1 MDRNS
6 ITGLII
12 ITLILIGFW
21 FINKPSEQEIEAI
34 RQRQDSLR
42 IVELKLEQEKL
53 IKQLQAEAEK
63 ATISVDVQ
71 SSNDESSEVSSVT
84 LQQQYGQISP
94 FIEGEKSFTTLE
106 NEKIKM
112 ILSNQGGK
120 IYSVELK
127 KYKTSDGDPLVL
139 FDGDKNQFGFNFTH
153 NTRIFNTNQLYFN
166 LKSQTDTSVVYEL
179 ALPTGESL
187 AFTYTLPKDEYMAK
201 FTVNTNNLQHL
212 MATPRGSIDFNWY
225 MQMPSFEKGR
235 SFEQQYSGLYYKF
248 YKDEV
253 DWLRSTKDDS
263 KDLRTKIKWI
273 GFKSQFFSSVFI
285 ADDAFS
291 SASVESKV
299 EEDKTSEFLQYN
311 SAEVVVPIDLAQ
323 NQELDFRFY
332 FGPNHFYTLN
342 NYGKDLELGR
352 LINLGWGILGWIN
365 RYAVIPVFNFLA
377 GFISNFGIIILI
389 LTLLIKLVLFP
400 FTYKSYI
407 SSAKMKVLK
416 PQIEEINARIPKDK
430 AMERQQ
436 ATMALYK
443 KVGVN
448 PMGGC
453 LPMLLQMPIL
463 IAMFRFFPASI
474 ELRQESF
481 LWATDLSSYDSIL
494 NLPFTI
500 PFYGSHVS
508 LFTLLM
514 AGTNIFYT
522 KMNSEMTQSTNQM
535 PGMKGMMYMMPIMF
549 LFIFN
554 SYASGLSYYY
564 FVSTLITVGQTFMI
578 RQFVDDKKILAK
590 LHANQKK
597 PTKKSGFAQ
606 RLEKMAKQQQQMK
619 KRR

>member
-21 FINKPSEQEIEAI
+21 IINKPSEQELAAA

-42 IVELKLEQEKL
+42 IVELQMEQERVAR
-53 IKQLQAEAEK
+53 QLQLEAAQK
-63 ATISVDVQ
+63 SA
-71 SSNDESSEVSSVT
+71 VSSGAILGADSAQV
-84 LQQQYGQISP
+84 QQMYGLITP
-94 FIEGEKSFTTLE
+94 FIDGEKSFTTLE
-106 NEKIKM
+106 NEKIK
-112 ILSNQGGK
+112 IIFSNQGAK

-127 KYKTSDGDPLVL
+127 EYKTFEGEPLIL
-139 FDGDKNQFGFNFTH
+139 FDGDKNQFGFSFTH
-153 NTRIFNTNQLYFN
+153 NTRVFNTDELYFN
-166 LKSQTDTSVVYEL
+166 LLSQTDSSLVYQLSFSPAETL
-179 ALPTGESL
+179 T
-187 AFTYTLPKDEYMAK
+187 FHYTLPADEYMAK
-201 FTVNTNNLQHL
+201 FSVHTNNLRSV
-212 MATPRGSIDFNWY
+212 MATPRGSLDFNWY

-253 DWLRSTKDDS
+253 DWLKTTKDDS
-263 KDLRTKIKWI
+263 KELRTKVKWI

-285 ADDAFS
+285 ADDAFAGAAVKS
-291 SASVESKV
+291 EVETDETSKY
-299 EEDKTSEFLQYN
+299 LQYN
-311 SAEVVVPIDLAQ
+311 TAEIVVPVDLAR
-323 NQELDFRFY
+323 NEYVDFSFY

-342 NYGKDLELGR
+342 SYGKELELNK
-352 LINLGWGILGWIN
+352 LIGLGWGVLGWIN

-377 GFISNFGIIILI
+377 GFISNYGIIILM
-389 LTLLIKLVLFP
+389 LTILIKLVLFP

-416 PQIEEINARIPKDK
+416 PQIEEINERIPKEK

-436 ATMALYK
+436 ATMNLYK
-443 KVGVN
+443 KAGVN

-474 ELRQESF
+474 ELRQKSF
-481 LWATDLSSYDSIL
+481 LWATDLSSYDSIFD
-494 NLPFTI
+494 LPFTI

-514 AGTNIFYT
+514 AATNIFYT
-522 KMNSEMTQSTNQM
+522 KMNSELTQSNNQM

-554 SYASGLSYYY
+554 GYASGLSYYY
-564 FVSTLITVGQTFMI
+564 FVSTLITVGQTFLI

-590 LHANQKK
+590 LQANQKK
-597 PTKKSGFAQ
+597 PVKKSSFAQ
-606 RLEKMAKQQQQMK
+606 RLENMAKQQQQMR
-619 KRR
+619 KRK

>member
-6 ITGLII
+6 ITGLVI

-21 FINKPSEQEIEAI
+21 FVNKPSEQEIEAA

-42 IVELKLEQEKL
+42 IVELKMEQEKL
-53 IKQLQAEAEK
+53 VKQLQAEAEK
-63 ATISVDVQ
+63 STITLDVQ
-71 SSNDESSEVSSVT
+71 SNDEEAINAQA
-84 LQQQYGQISP
+84 QQQYGQISP
-94 FIEGEKSFTTLE
+94 FVEGEKSFTTLE

-112 ILSNQGGK
+112 IFSNQGGK

-127 KYKTSDGDPLVL
+127 DYKTSGGDPLIL
-139 FDGDKNQFGFNFTH
+139 FDGDKNKFGFNFTH

-166 LKSQTDTSVVYEL
+166 LKSQTDSSIVYEL

-187 AFTYTLPKDEYMAK
+187 AFNYTLPKDEYMAR
-201 FTVNTNNLQHL
+201 FTVNTHNLQNL

-253 DWLRSTKDDS
+253 DWLKSTKDDS
-263 KDLRTKIKWI
+263 KDLRTKVKWI

-299 EEDKTSEFLQYN
+299 EADETSEFLQYN
-311 SAEVVVPIDLAQ
+311 SAEVVVPIDMAQ
-323 NQELDFRFY
+323 NQELDFHFY

-342 NYGKDLELGR
+342 SYGKDLELGR
-352 LINLGWGILGWIN
+352 LINLGWGVLGWIN
-365 RYAVIPVFNFLA
+365 RYAVIPIFNFLE
-377 GFISNFGIIILI
+377 GFISNYGIIILI
-389 LTLLIKLVLFP
+389 LTIMIKLVLFP

-463 IAMFRFFPASI
+463 IALFRFFPASI

-500 PFYGSHVS
+500 PFYGDHVS

-564 FVSTLITVGQTFMI
+564 FISTLITVGQTFII

-590 LHANQKK
+590 LHANKKK

-606 RLEKMAKQQQQMK
+606 RLENMAKQQQQMK
-619 KRR
+619 KRK

>member
-6 ITGLII
+6 ITGLVI

-21 FINKPSEQEIEAI
+21 FVNKPDEQQIEAA

-42 IVELKLEQEKL
+42 IVELKMEQEKL
-53 IKQLQAEAEK
+53 VKQLQAEAEK
-63 ATISVDVQ
+63 ATITLDVQ
-71 SSNDESSEVSSVT
+71 SNDEEAINAQA
-84 LQQQYGQISP
+84 QQQYGQISP
-94 FIEGEKSFTTLE
+94 FVEGEKSFTTLE

-112 ILSNQGGK
+112 IFSNQGGK

-127 KYKTSDGDPLVL
+127 DYKTSGGDPLIL
-139 FDGDKNQFGFNFTH
+139 FDGDKNKFGFNFTH

-166 LKSQTDTSVVYEL
+166 LKSQTDSSVVYEL

-187 AFTYTLPKDEYMAK
+187 AFNYTLPKDEYMAR
-201 FTVNTNNLQHL
+201 FTVNTHNLQNL

-253 DWLRSTKDDS
+253 DWLKSTKDDS
-263 KDLRTKIKWI
+263 KDLRTKVKWI

-299 EEDKTSEFLQYN
+299 EADETSEFLQYN

-323 NQELDFRFY
+323 NQELDFHFY

-342 NYGKDLELGR
+342 SYGKDLELGR
-352 LINLGWGILGWIN
+352 LINLGWGVLGWIN
-365 RYAVIPVFNFLA
+365 RYAVIPIFNFLE
-377 GFISNFGIIILI
+377 GFISNYGIIILI
-389 LTLLIKLVLFP
+389 LTIMIKLVLFP

-463 IAMFRFFPASI
+463 IALFRFFPASI

-500 PFYGSHVS
+500 PFYGDHVS

-564 FVSTLITVGQTFMI
+564 FISTLITVGQTFII

-590 LHANQKK
+590 LHANKKK

-606 RLEKMAKQQQQMK
+606 RLENMAKQQQQMK
-619 KRR
+619 KRK

>member
-6 ITGLII
+6 ITGLVI

-21 FINKPSEQEIEAI
+21 FVNKPDEQQIEAA

-42 IVELKLEQEKL
+42 IVELKMEQEKL
-53 IKQLQAEAEK
+53 VKQLQAEAEK
-63 ATISVDVQ
+63 ATITLDVQ
-71 SSNDESSEVSSVT
+71 SNDEEAINAQA
-84 LQQQYGQISP
+84 QQQYGQISP
-94 FIEGEKSFTTLE
+94 FVEGDKSFTTLE

-112 ILSNQGGK
+112 IFSNQGGK

-127 KYKTSDGDPLVL
+127 DYKTSGGDPLIL
-139 FDGDKNQFGFNFTH
+139 FDGDKNKFGFNFTH

-166 LKSQTDTSVVYEL
+166 LKSQTDSSVVYEL

-187 AFTYTLPKDEYMAK
+187 AFNYTLPKDEYMAR
-201 FTVNTNNLQHL
+201 FTVNTHNLQNL

-253 DWLRSTKDDS
+253 DWLKSTKDDS
-263 KDLRTKIKWI
+263 KDLRTKVKWI

-299 EEDKTSEFLQYN
+299 EADETSEFLQYN

-323 NQELDFRFY
+323 NQELDFHFY

-342 NYGKDLELGR
+342 SYGKDLELGR
-352 LINLGWGILGWIN
+352 LINLGWGVLGWIN
-365 RYAVIPVFNFLA
+365 RYAVIPIFNFLE
-377 GFISNFGIIILI
+377 GFISNYGIIILI
-389 LTLLIKLVLFP
+389 LTIMIKLVLFP

-463 IAMFRFFPASI
+463 IALFRFFPASI

-500 PFYGSHVS
+500 PFYGDHVS

-564 FVSTLITVGQTFMI
+564 FISTLITVGQTFII

-590 LHANQKK
+590 LHANKKK

-606 RLEKMAKQQQQMK
+606 RLENMAKQQQQMK
-619 KRR
+619 KRK

>member
-6 ITGLII
+6 ITGLVI

-21 FINKPSEQEIEAI
+21 FVNKPDEQQIEAA

-42 IVELKLEQEKL
+42 IVELKMEQEKL
-53 IKQLQAEAEK
+53 VKQLQAEAEK
-63 ATISVDVQ
+63 ATITLDVQ
-71 SSNDESSEVSSVT
+71 SNDEEAINAQA
-84 LQQQYGQISP
+84 QQQYGQISP
-94 FIEGEKSFTTLE
+94 FVEGEKSFTTLE

-112 ILSNQGGK
+112 IFSNQGGK

-127 KYKTSDGDPLVL
+127 DYKTSGGDPLIL
-139 FDGDKNQFGFNFTH
+139 FDGDKNKFGFNFTH

-166 LKSQTDTSVVYEL
+166 LKSQTDSSIVYEL

-187 AFTYTLPKDEYMAK
+187 AFNYTLPKDEYMAR
-201 FTVNTNNLQHL
+201 FTVNTHNLQNL

-253 DWLRSTKDDS
+253 DWLKSTKDDS
-263 KDLRTKIKWI
+263 KDLRTKVKWI

-299 EEDKTSEFLQYN
+299 EADETSEFLQYN

-323 NQELDFRFY
+323 NQELDFHFY

-342 NYGKDLELGR
+342 SYGKDLELGR
-352 LINLGWGILGWIN
+352 LINLGWGVLGWIN
-365 RYAVIPVFNFLA
+365 RYAVIPIFNFLE
-377 GFISNFGIIILI
+377 GFISNYGIIILI
-389 LTLLIKLVLFP
+389 LTIMIKLVLFP

-463 IAMFRFFPASI
+463 IALFRFFPASI

-500 PFYGSHVS
+500 PFYGDHVS

-564 FVSTLITVGQTFMI
+564 FISTLITVGQTFII

-590 LHANQKK
+590 LHANKKK

-606 RLEKMAKQQQQMK
+606 RLENMAKQQQQMK
-619 KRR
+619 KRK

>member
-1 MDRNS
+1 MDKNS
-6 ITGLII
+6 ITGLVI
-12 ITLILIGFW
+12 ITLILIGFY
-21 FINKPSEQEIEAI
+21 FVNKPDEQQIEAA

-42 IVELKLEQEKL
+42 IVELKMEQDKL
-53 IKQLQAEAEK
+53 VKQLQVEAEK
-63 ATISVDVQ
+63 ATITIDVQ
-71 SSNDESSEVSSVT
+71 SNNEEAST
-84 LQQQYGQISP
+84 AQAQQQYGQISP
-94 FIEGEKSFTTLE
+94 FVEGEKSFTTLE

-112 ILSNQGGK
+112 IFSNQGGK

-127 KYKTSDGDPLVL
+127 DYKTSDGDPLIL
-139 FDGDKNQFGFNFTH
+139 FDGDKNKFGFNFTH
-153 NTRIFNTNQLYFN
+153 NTRIFNTNELYFN
-166 LKSQTDTSVVYEL
+166 LKSQTDTSVIYEM
-179 ALPTGESL
+179 ALSTGESL
-187 AFTYTLPKDEYMAK
+187 TFNYTLPKDEYMAK
-201 FTVNTNNLQHL
+201 FIVNTHNLQHL

-253 DWLRSTKDDS
+253 DWLKSTKDDS
-263 KDLRTKIKWI
+263 KDLRTKVKWI

-299 EEDKTSEFLQYN
+299 EADETSEFLQYN
-311 SAEVVVPIDLAQ
+311 SAEVVVPIDMAQ

-342 NYGKDLELGR
+342 SYGKDLELGR

-377 GFISNFGIIILI
+377 GFIGNYGIIILI
-389 LTLLIKLVLFP
+389 LTILIKLVLFP

-463 IAMFRFFPASI
+463 IALFRFFPASI

-500 PFYGSHVS
+500 PFYGDHVS

-564 FVSTLITVGQTFMI
+564 FISTLITVGQTFII

-590 LHANQKK
+590 LHANKKK

-606 RLEKMAKQQQQMK
+606 RLENMAKQQQQMK
-619 KRR
+619 KRK

>member
-6 ITGLII
+6 ITGLVI

-21 FINKPSEQEIEAI
+21 FVNKPSEQEIEAA

-42 IVELKLEQEKL
+42 IVELKMEQEKL
-53 IKQLQAEAEK
+53 VKQLQAEAEK
-63 ATISVDVQ
+63 STITLDVQ
-71 SSNDESSEVSSVT
+71 SNDEEAINAQA
-84 LQQQYGQISP
+84 QQQYGQISP
-94 FIEGEKSFTTLE
+94 FVEGEKSFTTLE

-112 ILSNQGGK
+112 IFSNQGGK

-127 KYKTSDGDPLVL
+127 DYKTSGGDPLIL
-139 FDGDKNQFGFNFTH
+139 FDGDKNKFGFNFTH
-153 NTRIFNTNQLYFN
+153 NTRIFNTNELYFK

-187 AFTYTLPKDEYMAK
+187 AFNYTLPKDEYMAR
-201 FTVNTNNLQHL
+201 FTVNTHNLQHL

-253 DWLRSTKDDS
+253 DWLKSTKDDS
-263 KDLRTKIKWI
+263 KDLRTKVKWI

-299 EEDKTSEFLQYN
+299 EADETSEFLQYN
-311 SAEVVVPIDLAQ
+311 SAEVVVPIDMAQ
-323 NQELDFRFY
+323 NQELDFHFY

-342 NYGKDLELGR
+342 SYGKDLELGR
-352 LINLGWGILGWIN
+352 LINLGWGVLGWIN
-365 RYAVIPVFNFLA
+365 RYAVIPIFNFLE
-377 GFISNFGIIILI
+377 GFISNYGIIILI
-389 LTLLIKLVLFP
+389 LTIMIKLVLFP

-463 IAMFRFFPASI
+463 IALFRFFPASI

-500 PFYGSHVS
+500 PFYGDHVS

-564 FVSTLITVGQTFMI
+564 FISTLITVGQTFII

-590 LHANQKK
+590 LHANKKK

-606 RLEKMAKQQQQMK
+606 RLENMAKQQQQMK
-619 KRR
+619 KRK